1 MTSPHIMIMGVG
13 NKLLTDEGFG
23 IHVVEK
29 LNAEY
34 EFGENVSVI
43 DGGVLGIN
51 LLGTMSEADELLVVD
66 VIKNH
71 GKPGTRYRIDHE
83 DIPERV
89 KAKNSLHQIDFLEA
103 LTLCQALDHVPHTTI
118 IGVEP
123 VDIETH
129 CIELTP
135 VVAEQLEPITE
146 YLLKELDRLGG
157 QWRRK
162 GAGEDVSR
170 DTLSDR

>member
-1 MTSPHIMIMGVG
+1 MILGVG

-23 IHVVEK
+23 IHIVEK
-29 LNAEY
+29 LVAEY
-34 EFGENVSVI
+34 EFGANVSVV

-66 VIKNH
+66 VVRNN
-71 GKPGTRYRIDHE
+71 GEPGTRYRIDHE
-83 DIPERV
+83 DIPDRV
-89 KAKNSLHQIDFLEA
+89 RAKNSLHQIDFLEA

-129 CIELTP
+129 SVELTP
-135 VVAEQLEPITE
+135 TVAEQLEPITE

-157 QWRRK
+157 HWRRK
-162 GAGEDVSR
+162 GAGEHVPCNSLPDC
-170 DTLSDR
+170 

>member
-1 MTSPHIMIMGVG
+1 MILGVG
-13 NKLLTDEGFG
+13 NMLLTDEGFG
-23 IHVVEK
+23 IHIVEK
-29 LNAEY
+29 LTAEY

-43 DGGVLGIN
+43 DGGVLGIH
-51 LLGTMSEADELLVVD
+51 LLGTMSEADELLVID
-66 VIKNH
+66 VIKNQ
-71 GKPGTRYRIDHE
+71 GEPGTRYRIDHE
-83 DIPERV
+83 DIPDRV
-89 KAKNSLHQIDFLEA
+89 RAKNSLHQIDFLEA

-123 VDIETH
+123 VDIETQ

-135 VVAEQLEPITE
+135 PVAEQLEPITQ

-162 GAGEDVSR
+162 GAEEHVPCN
-170 DTLSDR
+170 TLPDC

>member
-1 MTSPHIMIMGVG
+1 MILGVG

-23 IHVVEK
+23 IHIVEK
-29 LNAEY
+29 LVAEY
-34 EFGENVSVI
+34 EFGDNVSVV

-51 LLGTMSEADELLVVD
+51 LLGTMSEADKLVVVD
-66 VIKNH
+66 VIRNN
-71 GKPGTRYRIDHE
+71 GEPGTRYRIDHE

-89 KAKNSLHQIDFLEA
+89 RAKNSLHQIDFLEA

-129 CIELTP
+129 SVELTP
-135 VVAEQLEPITE
+135 TVAEQLEPITE

-157 QWRRK
+157 HWRRK
-162 GAGEDVSR
+162 GAGEHVPCNSLPDC
-170 DTLSDR
+170 